1 MLAVSNYSLQSI
13 NTLLKNGCDRNLA
26 NQYGIN
32 PKQRAI
38 DEDSQYIADFINSYP
53 QAGRKF
59 PKFTVKLDIQK
70 KINSPISQFLLNY
83 KIYQKKPLK
92 SPFNNFKG

>member
-26 NQYGIN
+26 NQYGIK

-53 QAGRKF
+53 
-59 PKFTVKLDIQK
+59 
-70 KINSPISQFLLNY
+70 
-83 KIYQKKPLK
+83 
-92 SPFNNFKG
+92 